1 MRNLVTRTD
10 KKIRYFAMLIK
21 NESIFERKSDARK
34 KIMLGGLLVKA
45 GFDHMHP
52 QDASVLYGMLL
63 DCKRALKEKPELMS
77 RWRKMGK
84 ALLTGKNDKFMKPE
98 QKGNG
103 I

>member
-1 MRNLVTRTD
+1 MRNLVIRTD
-10 KKIRYFAMLIK
+10 KKVRYFVMLKK
-21 NESIFERKSDARK
+21 NESIFERKNDARK

-63 DCKRALKEKPELMS
+63 DCKRALKEKPELIS

-84 ALLTGKNDKFMKPE
+84 ALLTSKNDKFMKPE
-98 QKGNG
+98 QKGNET
-103 I
+103 

>member
-10 KKIRYFAMLIK
+10 KKIRYFAMLKK

-52 QDASVLYGMLL
+52 HDFAGENDLL
-63 DCKRALKEKPELMS
+63 EEWVSTVSLNVEHQ
-77 RWRKMGK
+77 
-84 ALLTGKNDKFMKPE
+84 LL
-98 QKGNG
+98 
-103 I
+103 

>member
-1 MRNLVTRTD
+1 MRNLVIRTD
-10 KKIRYFAMLIK
+10 KKIRYFVMLIK

-52 QDASVLYGMLL
+52 HDASVLYGMLL

-77 RWRKMGK
+77 RWRKMEK

-98 QKGNG
+98 
-103 I
+103 

>member
-1 MRNLVTRTD
+1 
-10 KKIRYFAMLIK
+10 
-21 NESIFERKSDARK
+21 
-34 KIMLGGLLVKA
+34 
-45 GFDHMHP
+45 MHP
-52 QDASVLYGMLL
+52 HDASVLYGMLL